1 METPRAEEEVEEV
14 VAKEAEGAAAAAV
27 AAAAADAADPEELD
41 HAVDELLEYLEA
53 DAARGWAAVE
63 ISEDDAD
70 GVLEEE
76 EMEEPH
82 PRRCPLR

>member
-14 VAKEAEGAAAAAV
+14 VAKEPEGAAAAAV
-27 AAAAADAADPEELD
+27 AAAAADAADPEELG

-53 DAARGWAAVE
+53 DVARGWAAVE

-76 EMEEPH
+76 EMEEQH